1 MFVQL
6 LTTLLALHCTIPTTS
21 ASEELLRKALQFG
34 DTVDDY
40 IKFSPDMS
48 QVKDSLTVCSWVN
61 KQLTNQ
67 FRTWFSYNKYTYT
80 QDIIIS
86 DGGFYNT
93 IHNTN
98 NDLRSAV
105 TVPLNTWTH
114 QCQSWSTSTGT
125 MKTYYNGTLI
135 GSKSVYNKNPLEEGG
150 AITLGH
156 NAAGSTYSN
165 FVFGGQLM
173 KLNIFGKELSPE
185 EVAELFNSGRCSDV
199 EKKHQEVRFITW
211 ESILSQEK
219 TGDVTEVDS
228 GCHAEEEEGEE
239 KDDCECNHSI
249 WDILYDQTC
258 FNQTLTIE
266 KLTKLKSTW
275 NMLGK

>member
-1 MFVQL
+1 
-6 LTTLLALHCTIPTTS
+6 
-21 ASEELLRKALQFG
+21 
-34 DTVDDY
+34 
-40 IKFSPDMS
+40 
-48 QVKDSLTVCSWVN
+48 
-61 KQLTNQ
+61 
-67 FRTWFSYNKYTYT
+67 
-80 QDIIIS
+80 
-86 DGGFYNT
+86 
-93 IHNTN
+93 
-98 NDLRSAV
+98 
-105 TVPLNTWTH
+105 
-114 QCQSWSTSTGT
+114 

-156 NAAGSTYSN
+156 NAAASTYSN

-211 ESILSQEK
+211 ESILSQER

-228 GCHAEEEEGEE
+228 GCPAEEEEEKE
-239 KDDCECNHSI
+239 KDDCECTHSI
-249 WDILYDQTC
+249 WDILYDQTF
-258 FNQTLTIE
+258 FNQTLTTE
-266 KLTKLKSTW
+266 KLTELKSTW